1 MTARGPDAAASYEL
15 RIGGRLDAH
24 WSTWFDG
31 FTLTHEDDGTSTLR
45 GVVRDQSE
53 LHGLLNRVRDLG
65 TTLISVTQLEATND
79 DSEPPLIPSNSN
91 IAGPPEPTRRTS
103 LTTQEATNVHHHEH
117 DHRSGSTD

>member
-15 RIGGRLDAH
+15 RIGGHLDAY

-65 TTLISVTQLEATND
+65 TTLISVTPLATPTND
-79 DSEPPLIPSNSN
+79 D
-91 IAGPPEPTRRTS
+91 
-103 LTTQEATNVHHHEH
+103 
-117 DHRSGSTD
+117 TDADSR